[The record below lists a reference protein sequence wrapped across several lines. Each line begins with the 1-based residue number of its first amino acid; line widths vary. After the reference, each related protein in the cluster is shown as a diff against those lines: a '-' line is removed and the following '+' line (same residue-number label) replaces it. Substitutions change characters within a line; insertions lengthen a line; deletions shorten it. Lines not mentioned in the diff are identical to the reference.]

1 MRGVDVHRT
10 PATGRSD
17 EPNSEPLSALDAA
30 AIRRWSETAVLL
42 LRAHQPEIDALNV
55 YPVADR
61 DTGTNL
67 AMTMAAATEALRGE
81 QADTAG
87 QAMAVLA
94 RGAVLAARGNSGVIL
109 SQVLHGMATQTA
121 NCAVADALAVGAG
134 LRAGAD
140 RAWSAVG
147 EPVEGTILT
156 VARAAADAVRPG
168 STLAEL
174 VAACVAAAAEAVA
187 RTPEQLDVLARAGV
201 VDAGGQGL
209 LVVLAALAHTVTGE
223 TPVLAPTAARTG
235 ARAARESGSPQYGFE
250 VQYLLDA
257 PAAAVQTLR
266 TRLAELGDSVL
277 VVAVAVATIGAA
289 DAAATDSPTTTWN
302 VHVHVNDVGAA
313 IEAGVHAG
321 RPHRISVSQF
331 SDEPAAAVPGSD
343 ESASDGPGRVAA
355 AEAESAV
362 VAVAPGDGLG
372 HLFEAEGVRV
382 VDGTR
387 PSAEDVIAA
396 VRATGADAVILL
408 PNSSRIT
415 GVAEAAAET
424 ARADGIRATVVPTR
438 SPVQGLAA
446 VAVHDRYRR
455 FDDNAIA
462 MAEAAAATRFAEITV
477 AESEALTSVGVCQ
490 PGDVLGLIDGEVVEI
505 GHGLVAVVFGVTDRL
520 LGVGAELMTVLV
532 GADAPAGLGDLVVHH
547 VHDRSPLTE
556 VSVYAGGQPK
566 YPVIIG
572 VE

>member
-1 MRGVDVHRT
+1 MMGVDVHRT
-10 PATGRSD
+10 PATGPSD

-121 NCAVADALAVGAG
+121 NCSVADALAVGAG

-223 TPVLAPTAARTG
+223 TPALASTAARTG

-257 PAAAVQTLR
+257 PWAAVQILR
-266 TRLAELGDSVL
+266 TRLTELGDSVL
-277 VVAVAVATIGAA
+277 VVAVAVAPIGDA
-289 DAAATDSPTTTWN
+289 DEAATDSPSTTWN

-331 SDEPAAAVPGSD
+331 SDEPASA
-343 ESASDGPGRVAA
+343 ESASDGPGRVAVG
-355 AEAESAV
+355 EAESAV

-382 VDGTR
+382 VDGVR
-387 PSAEDVIAA
+387 PSADDVIAA

-424 ARADGIRATVVPTR
+424 ARAEGIRATVVPTR

-532 GADAPAGLGDLVVHH
+532 GADAPAGLGELVVHH

-556 VSVYAGGQPK
+556 VSVYAGGQPR